1 MWKWLQ
7 SLRSK
12 RPAPASNGAF
22 DEFGDLGLS
31 TQAKAD
37 IDRLREAKG
46 WGVCASAGTDRRSF
60 GSTTSGMSSNVVR
73 PLARQWHGTQR

>member
-7 SLRSK
+7 LFRSK
-12 RPAPASNGAF
+12 RSEPASGGAF

-31 TQAKAD
+31 PQAKAD

-46 WGVCASAGTDRRSF
+46 WGVRAPGGTDRQSF
-60 GSTTSGMSSNVVR
+60 GSTSSGMSSNVIR
-73 PLARQWHGTQR
+73 PLARQWK